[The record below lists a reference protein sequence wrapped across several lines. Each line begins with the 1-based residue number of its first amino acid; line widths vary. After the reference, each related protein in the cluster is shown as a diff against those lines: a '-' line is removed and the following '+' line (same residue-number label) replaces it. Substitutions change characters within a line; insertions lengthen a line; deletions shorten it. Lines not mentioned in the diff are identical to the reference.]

1 MTVKSY
7 GLRRMQGGV
16 IRCRQR
22 VAMLCMVRRT
32 LISSLLAS
40 SACSIQV
47 SPEPAPPQSETSAEA
62 RGAALI
68 AELGCGACHTIPG
81 IRTARGRIGPPLQGF
96 THRVVIAGHL
106 PNTPANLTSWI
117 RDAPAINPRT
127 AMPAFD
133 IENRQAGDIAAFL
146 YTLR

>member
-1 MTVKSY
+1 
-7 GLRRMQGGV
+7 
-16 IRCRQR
+16 
-22 VAMLCMVRRT
+22 MLCMVRTT

-47 SPEPAPPQSETSAEA
+47 SQEAAAPPQSETSAEA

-96 THRVVIAGHL
+96 THRVVIGGHL

-117 RDAPAINPRT
+117 REASAINPRT

-133 IENRQAGDIAAFL
+133 IEDRQAGDIAAFL